1 MRGVLTMALKH
12 PLYGKYAY
20 NLALSIKSADMRTQV
35 AVVADEEGLRH
46 LHPGQR
52 MIFDYIIPPAVE
64 KPLVNKFHLINLSP
78 FEETLFVDADMIFS
92 PLANFEEFWN
102 SMKDVQ
108 WTMANRG
115 KDDLVKGISE
125 WTTKEDIYEAY
136 GRSPIYNWEWYD
148 LSSEWIYFKKNDL
161 SYTIFAKA
169 EKYYDDNYLKVRPFA
184 GDRPDEPYFNLALM
198 NTPHEPHQ
206 APYQP
211 TYWQPA
217 MKGFPGVMAI
227 KKGWMAF
234 SVGGKLI
241 PQQQQQVYDELLK
254 NASFRMNMPSMKIA
268 QKMNQLSER
277 KVI

>member
-1 MRGVLTMALKH
+1 MRGIVTIAMKH

-20 NLALSIKSADMRTQV
+20 NLALSIKSADMNQQV
-35 AVVADEEGLRH
+35 AVIADEEGLRH

-92 PLANFEEFWN
+92 PMAKFEEFWN
-102 SMKDVQ
+102 SMKDID

-115 KDDLVKGISE
+115 KDDIVKGISE
-125 WTTKEDIYEAY
+125 WTTKEDIAEAY
-136 GRSPIYNWEWYD
+136 GEVEQWYD

-161 SYTIFAKA
+161 SYSIFANA
-169 EKYYDDNYLKVRPFA
+169 EMYYEDNKLKVREFA
-184 GDRPDEPYFNLALM
+184 GDRPDEPYFNLSLISV
-198 NTPHEPHQ
+198 NHKPHQ

-217 MKGFPGVMAI
+217 MKGFPGVMGI

-234 SVGGKLI
+234 SVGGKSI
-241 PQQQQQVYDELLK
+241 PQQQMQVYDELAK

-268 QKMNQLSER
+268 QKINQLSER
-277 KVI
+277 KLI

>member
-1 MRGVLTMALKH
+1 MRGIVTMALKNK
-12 PLYGKYAY
+12 LYGKYAY
-20 NLALSIKSADMRTQV
+20 NLALSIKSADMKQQV
-35 AVVADEEGLRH
+35 AVIADEEGLRS

-52 MIFDYIIPPAVE
+52 MIFDYIIEPAVSQ
-64 KPLVNKFHLINLSP
+64 PLVNKFHLHELSP

-92 PLANFEEFWN
+92 PLADFNEFWR
-102 SMKDVQ
+102 SMTNID

-115 KDDLVKGISE
+115 SDDLIKGISE
-125 WTTKEDIYEAY
+125 WTTKEDINEAY
-136 GRSPIYNWEWYD
+136 GGVNQWYD
-148 LSSEWIYFKKNDL
+148 LSSEWVYFKKNDL
-161 SYTIFAKA
+161 TYTIFANA
-169 EKYYDDNYLKVRPFA
+169 EMYYAENKLKVREFA
-184 GDRPDEPYFNLALM
+184 SDRPDEPYFNLALISVG
-198 NTPHEPHQ
+198 HKPHQ

-217 MKGFPGVMAI
+217 MKGFPGAMAI

-234 SVGGKLI
+234 SVGGKFI

>member
-1 MRGVLTMALKH
+1 MRGIVTIAMKH

-20 NLALSIKSADMRTQV
+20 NLALSIKSADMNQQV
-35 AVVADEEGLRH
+35 AVIADEEGLRH

-92 PLANFEEFWN
+92 PMAKFEEFWN
-102 SMKDVQ
+102 SMKDID

-115 KDDLVKGISE
+115 KDDIVKGISE
-125 WTTKEDIYEAY
+125 WTTKEDIAEAY
-136 GRSPIYNWEWYD
+136 GEVEQWYD

-161 SYTIFAKA
+161 SYSIFANA
-169 EKYYDDNYLKVRPFA
+169 EMYYEDNKLKVRQFA
-184 GDRPDEPYFNLALM
+184 GDRPDEPYFNLSLISV
-198 NTPHEPHQ
+198 NHKPHQ

-217 MKGFPGVMAI
+217 MKGFPGVMGI

-234 SVGGKLI
+234 SVGGKSI
-241 PQQQQQVYDELLK
+241 PQQQMQVYDELAK

-268 QKMNQLSER
+268 QKINQLSER
-277 KVI
+277 KLI

>member
-1 MRGVLTMALKH
+1 MRGIVTMALKH
-12 PLYGKYAY
+12 ALYGKYAY
-20 NLALSIKSADMRTQV
+20 NLALSIKSADMRQQV
-35 AVVADEEGLRH
+35 AVIADEEGLRH

-78 FEETLFVDADMIFS
+78 FDETLFVDADMIFS
-92 PLANFEEFWN
+92 PLANFEEYWN

-125 WTTKEDIYEAY
+125 WTTKEDLQEAY
-136 GRSPIYNWEWYD
+136 GLVPYSTWEWYD

-161 SYTIFAKA
+161 SYTIFANA

-184 GDRPDEPYFNLALM
+184 GDRPDEPYFNLAL
-198 NTPHEPHQ
+198 NSIPHEPHQ
-206 APYQP
+206 VPYQP

-217 MKGFPGVMAI
+217 MKGFPGAMAI

-241 PQQQQQVYDELLK
+241 PQQQQAVYDELAK
-254 NASFRMNMPSMKIA
+254 NASFR
-268 QKMNQLSER
+268 R
-277 KVI
+277 G

>member
-1 MRGVLTMALKH
+1 MRGIVTIAMKH
-12 PLYGKYAY
+12 PLYGRYAY
-20 NLALSIKSADMRTQV
+20 NLALSAKSADMNVQV
-35 AVVADEEGLRH
+35 AVIADEEGLRH

-52 MIFDYIIPPAVE
+52 MIFDHIIEPAVE

-92 PLANFEEFWN
+92 PMANFEEYWN

-125 WTTKEDIYEAY
+125 WTTREDIAEAY
-136 GRSPIYNWEWYD
+136 GEVEQWYD

-161 SYTIFAKA
+161 SYTIFVNA
-169 EKYYDDNYLKVRPFA
+169 EMYYDDNKLKVREFA
-184 GDRPDEPYFNLALM
+184 GDRPDEPYFNLAL
-198 NTPHEPHQ
+198 NSIPHEPHQ

-217 MKGFPGVMAI
+217 MKGFPGAMAI

-241 PQQQQQVYDELLK
+241 PQQQMQVYDELAK

-268 QKMNQLSER
+268 QKFNQLSER

>member
-12 PLYGKYAY
+12 PLYGRYAY
-20 NLALSIKSADMRTQV
+20 NLAMSIKSANFKTQV
-35 AVVADEEGLRH
+35 AVIADEAALAH

-52 MIFDYIIPPAVE
+52 MIFDHIIEPAVTQ
-64 KPLVNKFHLINLSP
+64 PLVNKFHLHELSP

-92 PLANFEEFWN
+92 PMADFNEFWR
-102 SMKDVQ
+102 SMTNVE

-115 KDDLVKGISE
+115 KDDLIKGISE
-125 WTTKEDIYEAY
+125 WTTKEDIEESY
-136 GRSPIYNWEWYD
+136 GGVDQWYD

-161 SYTIFAKA
+161 TYTIFANA
-169 EKYYDDNYLKVRPFA
+169 EMYYEENKLKVREFA
-184 GDRPDEPYFNLALM
+184 GDRPDEPYFNLSLISV
-198 NTPHEPHQ
+198 NHKPHQ

-234 SVGGKLI
+234 SVGGKVI

>member
-1 MRGVLTMALKH
+1 MALKH
-12 PLYGKYAY
+12 SLYGRYAY
-20 NLALSIKSADMRTQV
+20 NLALSIKSADINTQV
-35 AVVADEEGLRH
+35 AVIADKEALSH

-52 MIFDYIIPPAVE
+52 MIFDYIIEPKSD
-64 KPLVNKFHLINLSP
+64 KPLVNKFHLAELSP
-78 FEETLFVDADMIFS
+78 FDETLFVDADMIFS
-92 PLANFEEFWN
+92 PLADINEFWS
-102 SMKDVQ
+102 SMSNVE

-115 KDDLVKGISE
+115 SDDLIKGISE
-125 WTTKEDIYEAY
+125 WTTKEDIEQAY
-136 GRSPIYNWEWYD
+136 GGVNQWYD

-161 SYTIFAKA
+161 SYTIFTNA
-169 EKYYDDNYLKVRPFA
+169 EMYYEENKLKVREFA
-184 GDRPDEPYFNLALM
+184 GDRPDEPYFNLSLISV
-198 NTPHEPHQ
+198 NHKPHQ

-234 SVGGKLI
+234 SLGGKLI
-241 PQQQQQVYDELLK
+241 PQQQQVVYDELAK

-268 QKMNQLSER
+268 QKFNKLSER

>member
-12 PLYGKYAY
+12 PLYGRYAY

-169 EKYYDDNYLKVRPFA
+169 EKYYDDNYLKVREFA

>member
-1 MRGVLTMALKH
+1 MRGIVTMALKH

-20 NLALSIKSADMRTQV
+20 NLALSIKSADMRQQV
-35 AVVADEEGLRH
+35 AVIADEEGLRH

-92 PLANFEEFWN
+92 PLANFEEYWK
-102 SMKDVQ
+102 SMEDVQ

-125 WTTKEDIYEAY
+125 WTTKEDLQEAY
-136 GRSPIYNWEWYD
+136 GLVPYSTWEWYD

-161 SYTIFAKA
+161 SYTIFANA
-169 EKYYDDNYLKVRPFA
+169 EKYYDENYLKVRPFA
-184 GDRPDEPYFNLALM
+184 GDRPDEPYFNLAL
-198 NTPHEPHQ
+198 NSIPHEPHQ
-206 APYQP
+206 VPYQP

-217 MKGFPGVMAI
+217 MKGFPGAMAI

-241 PQQQQQVYDELLK
+241 PQQQQAVYDELAK

>member
-12 PLYGKYAY
+12 PLYGRYAY
-20 NLALSIKSADMRTQV
+20 NLAMSIKSANFKTQV
-35 AVVADEEGLRH
+35 AVIADQAALAH

-92 PLANFEEFWN
+92 PLADFNEFWR
-102 SMKDVQ
+102 SMTNVE

-115 KDDLVKGISE
+115 SDDLIKGISE
-125 WTTKEDIYEAY
+125 WTTKEDIEAAY
-136 GRSPIYNWEWYD
+136 GGVNQWYD

-161 SYTIFAKA
+161 TYTIFANA
-169 EKYYDDNYLKVRPFA
+169 EMYYEENKLKVREFA
-184 GDRPDEPYFNLALM
+184 GDRPDEPYFNLSLISV
-198 NTPHEPHQ
+198 NHKPHQ

-217 MKGFPGVMAI
+217 MKGFPGIMAI